1 MITVTYAGVINNL
14 YTKLLK
20 LHDKE
25 SKGEG
30 SKDIQISSIRNRD
43 IVFKNT
49 KNMIQIMIEC
59 YGENIVKIYITDYYN
74 QKLLFDYQEND
85 VRRIK
90 KWIELFNRYRK
101 LLSENEE
108 LKNLEKVEN
117 IVEDFFI

>member
-14 YTKLLK
+14 YTKLLN

-59 YGENIVKIYITDYYN
+59 GENIVKIYITDYYN

-85 VRRIK
+85 EIRIK
-90 KWIELFNRYRK
+90 KWFELFNRYRK